1 MNKGGLVPYL
11 LLKDIMS
18 RKITPFKFLIPIA
31 GLMLFLFTA
40 CQDEIPTDEGSGAF
54 QVVFKITE
62 VDGGLKSTVNCAWD
76 VDYAQVIISVRDNKN
91 RLRRTDKYYAATTL
105 NNGVLYT
112 NPVTLPKPDKGEY
125 FTLEDCLLYADDD
138 KVHAN
143 PVGDL
148 LISAAPHEGSY
159 FGTKITTP
167 LNLQF
172 EINAFNKTSVG
183 LSVFCFNGNPADFGF
198 IWYQPTQIEV
208 REKWFYGS
216 FMPANYLDYK
226 GSVYEQKGDL
236 SVNMPAL
243 YKVKVYR
250 DANGNGALTT
260 DELVAQY
267 SNEIDY
273 LNGDIKPMSVK
284 FPERTTGY
292 NHYGLEFWGYLKSSS
307 GFQYQQIGVLYFED
321 NDPNLYRT
329 PALNRNLLTDLP
341 ITPGPDNIFEFVI
354 SSSTQYTGDLRF
366 GI

>member
-1 MNKGGLVPYL
+1 
-11 LLKDIMS
+11 MS
-18 RKITPFKFLIPIA
+18 RKKSPIRFLTPIV
-31 GLMLFLFTA
+31 GLMILLFTA
-40 CQDEIPTDEGSGAF
+40 CQDEFPGDETGGAY
-54 QVVFKITE
+54 QVVFKISE
-62 VDGGLKSTVNCAWD
+62 AGSGLKSTANCAWD
-76 VDYAQVIISVRDNKN
+76 VDYALVVVTVRDNKG
-91 RLRRTDKYYAATTL
+91 RIKRTDKYFATTTL
-105 NNGVLYT
+105 TDGILYT
-112 NPVTLPKPDKGEY
+112 NPVTLPKPDKGRY
-125 FTLEDCLLYADDD
+125 FTLEDCLLYSDDD

-143 PVGDL
+143 PTGDL

-159 FGTKITTP
+159 FGKQITTS

-198 IWYQPTQIEV
+198 IWFQPTQVEV

-216 FMPANYLDYK
+216 FIPTNYLDYQ

-250 DANGNGALTT
+250 DANGDGALTSG
-260 DELVAQY
+260 ELTAQY

-273 LNGDIKPMSVK
+273 LNGNIKPMSVK

-292 NHYGLEFWGYLKSSS
+292 NYYGLEFWAYLKSKN

-354 SSSTQYTGDLRF
+354 SASSQFTGDFRF